1 MEIWERN
8 KHLKEKKKIPTPPP
22 SSSTLSTS
30 LFKPSPLF
38 LCQDERPGR
47 EGGGHNHK
55 LSLLFVLT
63 FIVEAVDPVDA
74 GALVVAPE
82 QEEVLWVLD
91 LVGEQEADGLQRL
104 LAAVNVVPE
113 EEVVG
118 LGREAAVLEE
128 PQEVV
133 VLAVDVAADLERRL
147 QLQEDGLGQEDL
159 PRLEAEAADLVL
171 RQLHVLAGAGPADWE
186 AEKKNHE
193 LGFEMVSG
201 D

>member
-1 MEIWERN
+1 MGAPVLRSGNWEIWERN
-8 KHLKEKKKIPTPPP
+8 KHLKEEED
-22 SSSTLSTS
+22 SSSSS
-30 LFKPSPLF
+30 LFLHFEHFIIQAPPLF

-47 EGGGHNHK
+47 DGEDNHK

-82 QEEVLWVLD
+82 QEEVLRVLD
-91 LVGEQEADGLQRL
+91 LVGEQQADGLQRL
-104 LAAVNVVPE
+104 LAAVDVVPE

-133 VLAVDVAADLERRL
+133 VLPVDVAADLERRL

-171 RQLHVLAGAGPADWE
+171 RQLHVLAGAGTADWK
-186 AEKKNHE
+186 AEEKTT
-193 LGFEMVSG
+193 